1 MTRNQAAL
9 RIVPTNSEDAS
20 VRTPLG
26 ASATVEGDRL
36 VVRDPG
42 GAIVVVYDAA
52 TGSATIAAPAGDLR
66 LAAPCGKVVV
76 EAGTDLELSSRATT
90 RIRAVE
96 LDSDADV
103 TRFRSKAIDVATGVM
118 QATAQTVVLGV
129 GRWNMTADRVLERAN
144 DVYRTVQGVI
154 ETRAGRLRSL
164 VRETTQVRSGA
175 TSITSKEDTFIDGRR
190 VLLG

>member
-9 RIVPTNSEDAS
+9 RIVPTSSEEVS

-26 ASATVEGDRL
+26 ASATAEGDKL

-52 TGSATIAAPAGDLR
+52 TGSATIAAPAGDLH
-66 LAAPCGKVVV
+66 LAARGKVVV

-129 GRWNMTADRVLERAN
+129 GRWNMTADRVMERAN